1 KAAGNVVSSATED
14 HAPFTSLHTGWA
26 EQEPDGWWRAAQL
39 AIRKAL
45 SLHKIGGSQI
55 VCIGFSGQMHGAVM
69 LDAAGKV
76 VRPALIWCDVR
87 TQKQCQ
93 ELNER
98 IGSAKLIE
106 LTCNP
111 ALTNFTLTKLL
122 WVRENEP
129 QNWDRISSVMLH
141 KDYVRFIL
149 TGVKATDVAD
159 ASGTLMLDVSRRQ

>member
-1 KAAGNVVSSATED
+1 
-14 HAPFTSLHTGWA
+14 
-26 EQEPDGWWRAAQL
+26 R
-39 AIRKAL
+39 
-45 SLHKIGGSQI
+45 QI

-69 LDAAGKV
+69 LDAAGNV

-87 TQKQCQ
+87 TQRQCE

-98 IGSAKLIE
+98 IGAARLIQ

-129 QNWDRISSVMLH
+129 QNWKRICSVMLP
-141 KDYVRFIL
+141 KDYTRFRL
-149 TGVKATDVAD
+149 TGEKAIDVAD
-159 ASGTLMLDVSRRQ
+159 ASGTLMLDVSHRQWSKEVL